1 MLTNEIVVHEAKRL
15 GFSLVGFAKAE
26 TLPEEMSRLQQWL
39 QNGQHAGMAY
49 MERNLDKREDVRKIL
64 SSAKSVISLGMNYYT
79 DHTHSGNP
87 KMGKISRYAWGKD
100 YHLLMWEKLAELISE
115 LKERHREFEAMAYV
129 DTGPVMDKVWAVKSG
144 IGWMGKNGN
153 IINRSQGSW
162 FFIATILT
170 NADFKYGSPID
181 DFCGACTACL
191 DACPTNAFAAPYV
204 VDANRCISYL
214 TIENKDEIP
223 EGFSGQFD
231 SWLFGCDTCQDV
243 CPWNKKFAE
252 PASQSEFAPVGG
264 KTEFEPAEFIA
275 MDAETFKLKFAE
287 SPMKRAKLT
296 GMQRNARFLLTG
308 GERHSR

>member
-1 MLTNEIVVHEAKRL
+1 MLTNQIVEHEAKRL

-26 TLPEEMSRLQQWL
+26 TLQSEVARLRQWL
-39 QNGQHAGMAY
+39 ENGQHAGMAY
-49 MERNLDKREDVRKIL
+49 MERNLEKREDVHTIL

-79 DHTHSGNP
+79 EHTHSGNP
-87 KMGKISRYAWGKD
+87 RMGKISRYAWGKD
-100 YHLLMWEKLAELISE
+100 YHLIMWEKLAELITE
-115 LKERHREFEAMAYV
+115 LKERAPEFEALAYV

-153 IINRSQGSW
+153 IINRNQGSW

-170 NADFKYGSPID
+170 NADFVYGTPIED
-181 DFCGACTACL
+181 YCGACTACL
-191 DACPTNAFAAPYV
+191 DTCPTNAFAAPYL

-214 TIENKDEIP
+214 TIENKEEIP
-223 EGFSGQFD
+223 NSFAGNFD

-252 PASQSEFAPVGG
+252 PTNQPEFAPIGG
-264 KTEFEPAEFIA
+264 KIELEPGEIIT

-287 SPMKRAKLT
+287 SPMKRAKLK
-296 GMQRNARFLLTG
+296 GMQRNARFLLMS
-308 GERHSR
+308 GERQSP